1 MNIKFWGG
9 VRQTIPKI
17 DCRSWYRASRLVC
30 YVVPFLANQYASTQ
44 KWKWTRNDPKRSASM
59 AMTLNRQAYEHAEE
73 LIEEGTFVFR
83 RARCM
88 ERAPAVRT
96 GAK

>member
-1 MNIKFWGG
+1 MNIKFAAFDK
-9 VRQTIPKI
+9 RFPKLI
-17 DCRSWYRASRLVC
+17 AGHGTARPALSVTWCRSWQTNTPVRRSG
-30 YVVPFLANQYASTQ
+30 
-44 KWKWTRNDPKRSASM
+44 KWTRNDPKRSASM
-59 AMTLNRQAYEHAEE
+59 AVTLNRQAYEHAEE
-73 LIEEGTFVFR
+73 FIEEGTFVFR